1 MEISTRWSH
10 RTSKDKAGQPG
21 QLEVA
26 ADQTR
31 ERQDDLSALRLLVV
45 AEFASRDEW
54 GDARARETG
63 RVFVDKD
70 NFGQV
75 MGQLAGQVL
84 LAVPNALNP
93 KNRDLFVTIP
103 LESIKSFHPD
113 SLVEAVPPLRDLL
126 KIRRAVVELREGQRS
141 WEAFEAVLAEIPA
154 GAGILEHIRAS
165 KSDRPTPLPP
175 RDVAAPTVSGHE
187 RDAALDSLLEMVET
201 SAGISDRSGAGG
213 PGRSSAEALLDDFIA
228 LMGRGKQGADRID
241 AATANRVVGDLD
253 AVLGAQVNA
262 VLHHPE
268 FVRLESVWRGLKLL
282 VDRTDFREPI
292 RIEVLNATKN
302 TLAGAIKRNVV
313 EADAEGADHAPIA
326 VIVAPFEFSRST
338 PDMETL
344 AAVGE
349 QAEAAQAP
357 LIASV
362 GTDFLGLDALGNLK
376 GLPYLP
382 TYLDQPEYAKWKAFR
397 QADASRWV
405 ALAFNRFLLRNRY
418 GAEHERVRSFS
429 FEESTPAGRDRFRV
443 WANPVWGVATLLTAS
458 FVRTGFCADVTGPR
472 GGGVIDNLPVEDE
485 ERAGG
490 PIPLEVALSADRQ
503 QDFSDS
509 GLIALASRPG
519 SDAAIV
525 AAAPVVHRP
534 GQPSDPDQA
543 AIEAAM
549 STLPYQM
556 VATRIASVMARVA
569 SEILPG
575 VSPESISRRCV
586 DAVNVLC
593 GKLGRVPGDAID
605 VRVEDDTRRPDR
617 YTVGFQLQP
626 ARCGLAG
633 LPPIQL
639 GFSVRK

>member
-1 MEISTRWSH
+1 MDISTRWPQ
-10 RTSKDKAGQPG
+10 RPSKDKADQSPH
-21 QLEVA
+21 LEVSV
-26 ADQTR
+26 DQTQ
-31 ERQDDLSALRLLVV
+31 ERQEDLPALRLLVV
-45 AEFASRDEW
+45 SEFSPRDEW

-75 MGQLAGQVL
+75 MGQLAGQVS
-84 LAVPNALNP
+84 LAVPNELNP
-93 KNRDLFVTIP
+93 NGRDLLITIP

-113 SLVEAVPPLRDLL
+113 ALVEAIPALRDLL

-165 KSDRPTPLPP
+165 KSVRPTPLPP
-175 RDVAAPTVSGHE
+175 RDVAAPTVSEHE
-187 RDAALDSLLEMVET
+187 RDTALDSLLEMVET
-201 SAGISDRSGAGG
+201 SAGVSDRLGAGG
-213 PGRSSAEALLDDFIA
+213 PGRSFAEALLDDFIA
-228 LMGRGKQGADRID
+228 LMGRGRQGADRID

-292 RIEVLNATKN
+292 RIEVLNATKD

-313 EADAEGADHAPIA
+313 EADAEGTDHVPIA
-326 VIVAPFEFSRST
+326 VIVAVFEFSRSA

-344 AAVGE
+344 AAVAE

-362 GTDFLGLDALGNLK
+362 GAGFLGLDALDELK
-376 GLPYLP
+376 TLPYLP

-405 ALAFNRFLLRNRY
+405 AMVFNRFLLRNRY
-418 GAEHERVRSFS
+418 GAEHERVRSFA
-429 FEESTPAGRDRFRV
+429 FEESTSTGRDRTHV
-443 WANPVWGVATLLTAS
+443 WANPVWGLASLLTAS
-458 FVRTGFCADVTGPR
+458 FARTGFCADITGPR
-472 GGGVIDNLPVEDE
+472 GGGVIENLPVDDAKT
-485 ERAGG
+485 AGG
-490 PIPLEVALSADRQ
+490 PSPLEVVLSADRQ
-503 QDFSDS
+503 QDFADS
-509 GLIALASRPG
+509 GLIALACRPG

-525 AAAPVVHRP
+525 AAAPVAHRP

-543 AIEAAM
+543 AVQTAM
-549 STLPYQM
+549 NTLPYQM
-556 VATRIASVMARVA
+556 VATRIATVMAHVA
-569 SEILPG
+569 SEIPPG
-575 VSPESISRRCV
+575 ESSEAISRRCV

-605 VRVEDDTRRPDR
+605 VRVEDDARRPDR

-626 ARCGLAG
+626 ARCGLVG

-639 GFSVRK
+639 GFMVRK